1 MLIFGV
7 FLPFSFVF
15 LSLSCHFPLFP
26 FHVFISLSVSFFFS
40 QVEMTNDEDAAE
52 EDGKRC
58 QIDPLEAR
66 DPARAPRPQRTQQ
79 SSSRLSS
86 IESRIVAVQ
95 TSNIAM
101 RTAAFNLIRMAA
113 KWT

>member
-1 MLIFGV
+1 
-7 FLPFSFVF
+7 
-15 LSLSCHFPLFP
+15 
-26 FHVFISLSVSFFFS
+26 
-40 QVEMTNDEDAAE
+40 MTNDEDAAE